1 MAHDPPLPAAFE
13 AEFAGLEEQRVSQPG
28 TTYHRCFGCGPAHP
42 IGLRVRCFVTGGG
55 VLSPI
60 IISERYEGPPGSA
73 HGGIVAGY
81 LDEVLAGAA
90 LRHNG
95 RIHVTGELTVRYVK
109 PVPLDTPLLGRGRVV
124 QDHGKYLDLE
134 GTLEDYRSRAV
145 LAQAR
150 GRFLPLR

>member
-1 MAHDPPLPAAFE
+1 MAHDPPLPHVFDAL
-13 AEFAGLEEQRVSQPG
+13 FAGLEEQRVNRPDAIFDN
-28 TTYHRCFGCGPAHP
+28 CFGCGPRHS
-42 IGLRVRCFVTGGG
+42 IGLRVRCFRSDDG

-60 IISERYEGPPGSA
+60 VIPERFAGPPGSA

-90 LRHNG
+90 GRHSG
-95 RIHVTGELTVRYVK
+95 RLHITGELTVRYVK
-109 PVPLDTPLLGRGRVV
+109 LVPVETPLVGRGRVV
-124 QDHGKYLDLE
+124 RDHGKYLDLE
-134 GTLEDYRSRAV
+134 GALEDYRDRTV

>member
-1 MAHDPPLPAAFE
+1 MTHDPPLPDVFH
-13 AEFAGLEEQRVSQPG
+13 AEFAGLEEQRVSRPG

-42 IGLRVRCFVTGGG
+42 DGLRVRCFITDDG

-60 IISERYEGPPGSA
+60 VIPGRFEGPPGNA

-90 LRHNG
+90 ARHTG
-95 RIHVTGELTVRYVK
+95 RIYVTGELTVRYVK
-109 PVPLDTPLLGRGRVV
+109 PVPLETPLLGRGWVV
-124 QDHGKYLDLE
+124 KDHGRYLDLE
-134 GTLEDYRSRAV
+134 GTLEDFPSRAV

-150 GRFLPLR
+150 GRFLPIR